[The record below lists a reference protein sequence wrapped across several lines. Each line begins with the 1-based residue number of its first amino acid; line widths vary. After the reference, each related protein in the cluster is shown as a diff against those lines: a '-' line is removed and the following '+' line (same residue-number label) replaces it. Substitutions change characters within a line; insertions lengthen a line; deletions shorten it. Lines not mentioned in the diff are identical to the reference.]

1 MQLIVC
7 NRYSLLKTHLNLS
20 SVEEARKFVLEYL
33 GGNNKK
39 QDYVIDNFNV
49 GCQIFYSGSLNQP
62 AIDPPLLF
70 MLMK

>member
-1 MQLIVC
+1 MQLIVY

-39 QDYVIDNFNV
+39 TRLCY
-49 GCQIFYSGSLNQP
+49 
-62 AIDPPLLF
+62 
-70 MLMK
+70 

>member
-1 MQLIVC
+1 MEI
-7 NRYSLLKTHLNLS
+7 T
-20 SVEEARKFVLEYL
+20 
-33 GGNNKK
+33 KK

-62 AIDPPLLF
+62 DIDPPLLF

>member
-1 MQLIVC
+1 MQLIVY
-7 NRYSLLKTHLNLS
+7 NRYSLSKTHLNLS
-20 SVEEARKFVLEYL
+20 SVEEARKVVLEYL

-39 QDYVIDNFNV
+39 QDFNV